1 MERSAF
7 LERLKKVEQIASSSK
22 LSRLLHDPYK
32 YLHAILF
39 RKLVYSKSKREKVLN
54 TPVFF
59 NGEMQIALPA
69 STDIYLT
76 GGKSHDSE
84 IRLARFLI
92 NHANE
97 GDDFLDIGAHYGYF
111 SLLAATLTGKGTV
124 YSFEPSPKTFA
135 ILKVNAGKHA
145 NVQCFQE
152 AVSDTTVPLT
162 FYEFPN
168 LYSEYNAMNVDQ
180 FSDKDW
186 FEASKPRQITV
197 NSNTIDT
204 ITASGFRPQ
213 LLKIDVEGAELKV
226 IAGGRSYLSANNPY
240 VMMEYLEAQR
250 DNSEHNKAAALL
262 VELGYAAHYI
272 NKQGMPVM
280 IRDINEYF
288 KNSQLESDNIVFRKL
303 ATNH

>member
-7 LERLKKVEQIASSSK
+7 LEKLNRVEQIASSSK
-22 LSRLLHDPYK
+22 LSRLLNDPYK

-39 RKLVYSKSKREKVLN
+39 RKFVYPKSKQEKVLN
-54 TPVFF
+54 ASVFF

-92 NHANE
+92 NRVNE

-111 SLLAATLTGKGTV
+111 SLLAATLTGKGEV

-135 ILKVNAGKHA
+135 LLKVNAGKRS
-145 NVQCFQE
+145 NIKCFQE
-152 AVSDTTVPLT
+152 AVSDTPEPLT

-180 FSDKDW
+180 FSNKDW
-186 FEASKPRQITV
+186 FKGSKPKQITV
-197 NSNTIDT
+197 KGNTIDT
-204 ITASGFRPQ
+204 ITAAGFRPQ
-213 LLKIDVEGAELKV
+213 LIKIDVEGAELKV
-226 IAGGRSYLSANNPY
+226 ISGGRFYLSTNNPY
-240 VMMEYLEAQR
+240 VVMEYLETER

-262 VELGYAAHYI
+262 VEWGYVANHI
-272 NKQGMPVM
+272 NKAGELEVVKN
-280 IRDINEYF
+280 INEYL
-288 KNSQLESDNIVFRKL
+288 KNSHLESDNIVFRKL
-303 ATNH
+303 VVNH